1 MSITSIGYGDI
12 SPTHDV
18 EYVVCSVCMLGG
30 GILWAYL
37 IGSVRMRSP
46 TYWQCPFSRIYV
58 GLRRIQLVMVDCAQV
73 RQPLALQAC
82 GP

>member
-1 MSITSIGYGDI
+1 MAQAHPDNACDPATVYVWALHWSVMSITSIGYGDI

-46 TYWQCPFSRIYV
+46 TCWQFF
-58 GLRRIQLVMVDCAQV
+58 
-73 RQPLALQAC
+73 
-82 GP
+82 